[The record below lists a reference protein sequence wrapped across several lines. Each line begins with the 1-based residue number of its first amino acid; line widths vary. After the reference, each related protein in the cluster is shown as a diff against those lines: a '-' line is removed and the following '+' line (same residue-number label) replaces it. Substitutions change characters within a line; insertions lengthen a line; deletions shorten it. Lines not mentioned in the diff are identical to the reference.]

1 MLPFTP
7 FPYECVFKSLR
18 FCTVPTDSFF
28 ASVSSFFF
36 FSVCMVSVYSDCC
49 LKVSVKFPYS
59 CRSHGIVVLLRFVF
73 KFAFSNVHTDCC
85 LKVSE
90 FTLFTRILLLHFF
103 KVCVFNVH
111 TDCCL
116 IVSVSILF
124 TRIRFLLHFFLS
136 LCFQCSHWLH
146 SHCSHDSFATDLH
159 YFFHLGTFQLLL
171 CEDIIS
177 SQVCEVTFQ
186 LIQIWSNETNVFK
199 WEQKKKLPSVISN
212 IILES
217 CLATGGSE
225 H

>member
-1 MLPFTP
+1 MLCSKGKSVQYVYSQFAIKFASNKIAIRGMFYGHTHNVAVYTLSIRMC
-7 FPYECVFKSLR
+7 FQKFAFLHCSYGFVFY
-18 FCTVPTDSFF
+18 FSFF
-28 ASVSSFFF
+28 LFFF

-136 LCFQCSHWLH
+136 LRFQCSH
-146 SHCSHDSFATDLH
+146 
-159 YFFHLGTFQLLL
+159 
-171 CEDIIS
+171 
-177 SQVCEVTFQ
+177 
-186 LIQIWSNETNVFK
+186 
-199 WEQKKKLPSVISN
+199 
-212 IILES
+212 
-217 CLATGGSE
+217 
-225 H
+225 